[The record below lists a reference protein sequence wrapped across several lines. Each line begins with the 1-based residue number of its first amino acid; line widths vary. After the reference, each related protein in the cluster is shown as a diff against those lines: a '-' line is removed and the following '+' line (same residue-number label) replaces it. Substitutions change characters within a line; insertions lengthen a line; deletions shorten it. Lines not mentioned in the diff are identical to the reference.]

1 MKIYFLK
8 GNPLFPLVKF
18 YCLCLYKHARTPW
31 VLQRLLQSQCTEPL
45 PQTSNAIQVICPRT
59 LLSHKNDTSWRE
71 VYFISCNK
79 IKRDKFIYTSKSQNL
94 RFKGKKI
101 LFKLLFVSATSVEEN
116 LDSPS
121 RQFESKLC
129 SSTQKEHQLKSICIR
144 QVENS

>member
-1 MKIYFLK
+1 MKIYFVK

-59 LLSHKNDTSWRE
+59 LLSHKNDTSWRG

-94 RFKGKKI
+94 RFKGKKKSC
-101 LFKLLFVSATSVEEN
+101 LNSSFYLL
-116 LDSPS
+116 L
-121 RQFESKLC
+121 
-129 SSTQKEHQLKSICIR
+129 QLKKTWIPHQGSLKVNYALQLKR
-144 QVENS
+144 NTN